1 MSKSKTNMSEQKIF
15 DDIIDE
21 YGTEGFLLK
30 DDVSPFGI
38 EIAGQPGSMCSAG
51 SVFQKLPESAGIDD
65 FLLNESSSSDAYE
78 SFEDESLN
86 KGPFFEVT
94 TEPSFAVTDDSSS
107 ECDSDDESSNHSDE
121 EPFFEEDKPLEE
133 DAQSTKEPC
142 STFPRVSVKHS
153 RRESASCASHCP
165 LKKFIPVG
173 LRRLFGNSH
182 CATSMCITL
191 VCVILGFLI
200 DPIYFLIGILPLI
213 YMLLS
218 VGESGLALKLG
229 TLMILV
235 SMNYGSSI
243 IPFTAIAFSLFV
255 F

>member
-30 DDVSPFGI
+30 DDTSPFGI
-38 EIAGQPGSMCSAG
+38 EIAGQSGSMCSAG
-51 SVFQKLPESAGIDD
+51 SAGQCYSRSGVPIANP
-65 FLLNESSSSDAYE
+65 LLDENSSDEYE
-78 SFEDESLN
+78 SFEED
-86 KGPFFEVT
+86 P
-94 TEPSFAVTDDSSS
+94 TEPLFETEDSSS
-107 ECDSDDESSNHSDE
+107 ECSTAHDDESSEHDDQ
-121 EPFFEEDKPLEE
+121 EPFFKEDKPLKEE
-133 DAQSTKEPC
+133 ARSEELHLPRISTKY
-142 STFPRVSVKHS
+142 VNVS
-153 RRESASCASHCP
+153 RRECP
-165 LKKFIPVG
+165 
-173 LRRLFGNSH
+173 LRRLIPTELRKFFGNSH
-182 CATSMCITL
+182 YATSLCITL

-235 SMNYGSSI
+235 SMNYGNSI
-243 IPFTAIAFSLFV
+243 IPFMAIALFV